1 MSHTPVVATT
11 PILSA
16 SPGPATTNTYMR
28 FNPMESSE
36 MIAAPKPSYRESTMS
51 LTFSPSLDESPSLI
65 CTKINA
71 FSEP

>member
-28 FNPMESSE
+28 FNTPQGG
-36 MIAAPKPSYRESTMS
+36 RE
-51 LTFSPSLDESPSLI
+51 TFSFAKSSIRAKRAREAVRTATDQS
-65 CTKINA
+65 C
-71 FSEP
+71 